1 MSRTVSF
8 TVPGQPVAKG
18 RPRVTT
24 SGGKVRT
31 YTPEKT
37 VRYENLVA
45 TYAQHAMRGML
56 PIGGPVKVFIEAY
69 LEIPKSK
76 RKTTDEADPHY
87 TKPDLDNIIKA
98 ALDGIN
104 GIVFPDDCA
113 VCQITAAKAY
123 SVKPY
128 LLISVTAIGQE

>member
-1 MSRTVSF
+1 MTRTVSF

-56 PIGGPVKVFIEAY
+56 PIGGPVEVILDACFG
-69 LEIPKSK
+69 IPKSK
-76 RKTTDEADPHY
+76 HGKVFSGAAHY
-87 TKPDLDNIIKA
+87 IKPDLDNVIKA

-104 GIVFPDDCA
+104 GIVFPDDAA
-113 VCQITAAKAY
+113 VCRISSQKTYDATPHLSIT
-123 SVKPY
+123 
-128 LLISVTAIGQE
+128 VTAIGQE